1 MSKITG
7 IIEPLNDKVFVSD
20 MNFEADVT
28 AGGIVLPSDNAK
40 STGIHP
46 RWAKVW
52 AIGPT
57 QKDIKVGEWI
67 CVQHGR
73 WTRTIEVAA
82 DDGSTLELRV
92 VDNDAVMIATDNKP
106 ENTIMRS
113 EPVGAG
119 SNVNF
124 NIPGA

>member
-20 MNFEADVT
+20 MNFEAEVT
-28 AGGIVLPSDNAK
+28 SGGIFLPSDNAK

-46 RWAKVW
+46 RWGKVW
-52 AIGPT
+52 AVGPT
-57 QKDIKVGEWI
+57 QQDIKVGEWI

-73 WTRTIEVAA
+73 WTRTIEVEA

-92 VDNDAVMIATDNKP
+92 VDNDAVMLATDDKP
-106 ENTIMRS
+106 NSIMRS